1 MAEDQSKGPGGLIG
15 KSYFSPGPTKGLVD
29 GSNAM
34 ANNQGLYIEFYN
46 VNTNMTVAFKAFLTE
61 FTDSFD
67 LQLTSQNKPMSG
79 LTTRS
84 QTGISRIIGV
94 GIAIPAA
101 SPEEAQVNLRNVS
114 LLTKMLHMKQKESG
128 YGLTPTLDTA
138 NEFRVRFL
146 NLIMSPDASNG
157 SFGSA
162 KETGLAGYLD
172 DVQYK
177 IALEDEGGGWLSDRG
192 SRGNKPFDFFVYP
205 KLINLSFS
213 FYPLTSKPIG
223 WVKTG
228 EGQMEFTYP
237 NYPYGYKGVK
247 AGSKQILES
256 SFEGVSTKTIS
267 EVDKHRMD
275 RALNKRRR

>member
-1 MAEDQSKGPGGLIG
+1 MAEDQSKGPGDIIG
-15 KSYFSPGPTKGLVD
+15 KPYFNPGRTRGLVD
-29 GSNAM
+29 GSNSM

-46 VNTNMTVAFKAFLTE
+46 VNTDLKVAFKAFLTE

-84 QTGISRIIGV
+84 QTGISRQIGV

-101 SPEEAQVNLRNVS
+101 SSKEAQMNLRNVS
-114 LLTKMLHMKQKESG
+114 LLTKMLHMKQKDSG

-138 NEFRVRFL
+138 NEFRIRFL

-157 SFGSA
+157 AFGSA

-177 IALEDEGGGWLSDRG
+177 IALEDEGGGWLADRG
-192 SRGNKPFDFFVYP
+192 SNGNKPFDFFVYP
-205 KLINLSFS
+205 KLINLTFS
-213 FYPLTSKPIG
+213 FFPLTSKPIG
-223 WVKTG
+223 WVKKG
-228 EGQMEFTYP
+228 DGSMEFTYP

-247 AGSKQILES
+247 VGNKQISES
-256 SFEGVSTKTIS
+256 SFEGVSTNKIS
-267 EVDKHRMD
+267 EVDEHRMNK
-275 RALNKRRR
+275 ALNRRK